1 MTKSRNQYHYAV
13 RRGKLKENL
22 VRATKLFEASVTEE
36 TDLLKEMKKIKLGG
50 KHTAD
55 LPENVAGANG
65 EEEIVEKFRHVY
77 SAWYNSSDSSVE
89 MTSIKEK
96 IKDLVQHDSGEEV
109 FKITGAIVRKAAE
122 LMKKGKADVSESYT
136 TDAIIQA
143 PDTLFEYLAAVY
155 RSWLFQQLIFLPAHS
170 FLY

>member
-1 MTKSRNQYHYAV
+1 
-13 RRGKLKENL
+13 
-22 VRATKLFEASVTEE
+22 
-36 TDLLKEMKKIKLGG
+36 
-50 KHTAD
+50 
-55 LPENVAGANG
+55 
-65 EEEIVEKFRHVY
+65 
-77 SAWYNSSDSSVE
+77 

>member
-65 EEEIVEKFRHVY
+65 EEEIVEKFRYVY
-77 SAWYNSSDSSVE
+77 SA
-89 MTSIKEK
+89 
-96 IKDLVQHDSGEEV
+96 L
-109 FKITGAIVRKAAE
+109 
-122 LMKKGKADVSESYT
+122 
-136 TDAIIQA
+136 
-143 PDTLFEYLAAVY
+143 
-155 RSWLFQQLIFLPAHS
+155 
-170 FLY
+170 